1 MGWWEERVLP
11 GLVDRALKGREIGE
25 LRAETCAGLSGTVL
39 ELGFGGGLNL
49 RHLPSAVTRLDAV
62 EPSDRGWALSERR
75 RSRHNL
81 TVNRVGLDGQ
91 RLDAADASYD
101 HVLCTFTLC
110 TIPDPGLALREVR
123 RVLRPGGSFAFL
135 EHGLAPTPGVA
146 RWQQRLDPL
155 QRRVGGGCHLTR
167 DIPALVTAS
176 GLVPSPVRAQYL
188 PGPPTPWT
196 YVYLGS
202 ATAR

>member
-1 MGWWEERVLP
+1 MGWWEERVVP

-25 LRAETCAGLSGTVL
+25 LRAEACAGLSGTVL

-75 RSRHNL
+75 RARGSL
-81 TVNRVGLDGQ
+81 EVTRVGLDGQ
-91 RLDAADASYD
+91 RLDVADAAYD

-110 TIPDPGLALREVR
+110 TIPDPALALAEVR
-123 RVLRPGGSFAFL
+123 RVLRPGGTFAFL

-146 RWQQRLDPL
+146 RWQHRLDPL
-155 QRRVGGGCHLTR
+155 QRRVAGGCHLSR
-167 DIPALVTAS
+167 DVPALVASS
-176 GLVPSPVRAQYL
+176 GLVAGSVRAAYL
-188 PGPPTPWT
+188 PGPRTPWSFG
-196 YVYLGS
+196 YLGS
-202 ATAR
+202 ATR